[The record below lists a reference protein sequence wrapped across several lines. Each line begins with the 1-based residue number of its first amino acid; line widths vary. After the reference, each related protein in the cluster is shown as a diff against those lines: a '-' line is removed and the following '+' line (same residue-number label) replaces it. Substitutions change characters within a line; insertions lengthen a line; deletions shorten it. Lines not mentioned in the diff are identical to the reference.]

1 MCPVASSWGGRV
13 RVWQITSGDGDSE
26 GGQPLPQGLSVDYA
40 LYTRGSRNTG
50 TFGLLAAGRT
60 SGPGSA
66 LRVG

>member
-50 TFGLLAAGRT
+50 RLVGWLPAGPVARA
-60 SGPGSA
+60 PPFE
-66 LRVG
+66 